1 MIVAAPIPTGL
12 FYVLIVVLLAVV
24 VVAVAGIAVEVYK
37 AAVEWWDR
45 WRYGL

>member
-12 FYVLIVVLLAVV
+12 FWCFVAVLLALVFV
-24 VVAVAGIAVEVYK
+24 SVLYISFELIQ

-45 WRYGL
+45 WRYGA

>member
-1 MIVAAPIPTGL
+1 MTVAAPIPTGL
-12 FYVLIVVLLAVV
+12 FYGLVAILLAVV
-24 VVAVAGIAVEVYK
+24 VVCVLGILFEVFK